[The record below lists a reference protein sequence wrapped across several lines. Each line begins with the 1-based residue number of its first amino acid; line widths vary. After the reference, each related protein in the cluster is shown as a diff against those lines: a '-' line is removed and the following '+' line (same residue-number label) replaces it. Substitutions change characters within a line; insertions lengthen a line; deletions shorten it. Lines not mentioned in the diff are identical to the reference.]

1 MDQAQPQFPLPF
13 WNQVKNILPRMLNE
27 GFEDISA
34 ADK

>member
-1 MDQAQPQFPLPF
+1 MDKAQSQITLPF
-13 WNQVKNILPRMLNE
+13 RTKVNTFLGRMLNE